1 MKTPSHGVKGAQTG
15 AVTLNQ
21 RFGSGLNPN
30 FHFHALFFDGIFSA
44 TFQPRILRLTS
55 PDRLL
60 ALLRRPD
67 RSKQLSGF

>member
-1 MKTPSHGVKGAQTG
+1 LKTPSHGVKGAQTG

-30 FHFHALFFDGIFSA
+30 FHFYALFFDGIFSA
-44 TFQPRILRLTS
+44 AFQRRILRLTS
-55 PDRLL
+55 AYRPL

-67 RSKQLSGF
+67 RS

>member
-1 MKTPSHGVKGAQTG
+1 LKTPSHGVKGAQTG

-55 PDRLL
+55 AYRTL
-60 ALLRRPD
+60 ALLCCSN
-67 RSKQLSGF
+67 RS